1 MKAILTDISLG
12 EALILCVLTAFF
24 IFWYSV
30 NVTVITTETRIT
42 NWVALSILGFAGYA
56 VGTKFL

>member
-1 MKAILTDISLG
+1 MRAILTDISLG

-30 NVTVITTETRIT
+30 NVTVITTGTRIT
-42 NWVALSILGFAGYA
+42 SWVALSILGFAAYA